1 MKNDSLSFES
11 IMFWSNSKSLDKL
24 TQWGAVEEMTGFT
37 DQDFQENHTLWFDMI
52 YEEDQDYFLGIIQ
65 KMNKYDEIEIPVE
78 YRITRKDGSIRF
90 LMGIVKK
97 DVKLDTFYS
106 GYLIDLSKRNNFR
119 NTQTYR
125 DSLVAHLSNSVY
137 SLFDNSD
144 TFSTSANRVLE
155 QLSQLSMVDRIYIF
169 KSKNM
174 DNEHPMLDNVFEWCA
189 EGIEPQKESDLV
201 KNFDFAADSP
211 RWFKSMVMHK
221 APVLG
226 IVRLFPQ
233 EERAFLEPQHILSLL
248 AVPIWINDQFFGFI
262 GFDDCTEERTWMD
275 DEVQLLSLY
284 SNLIAASWT
293 YHETKS
299 ALNDNISELVKIK
312 KDREVFFSMLA
323 HQFKTPLSIV
333 DMNSQMIQMA
343 LKNMDSRNDLRTDQN
358 FQRIYRATNQMKAYL
373 DKILKGIS
381 SEIAVNTV
389 NSLLPIQIM
398 KDYLD
403 QDETLKERVF
413 IRSEMTG
420 SDQVYIPLGQTQFEY
435 ILDTLLR
442 NAYKYSSHT
451 QDKIIL
457 DCLIEH
463 QNLKL
468 IVKDFGIGIHENEV
482 EKIGQ
487 LFYRA
492 SNVQTIE
499 GTGVG
504 LSMVKSM
511 LESVNGNFFI
521 ESEESNYTQVTIEIP
536 LI

>member
-1 MKNDSLSFES
+1 
-11 IMFWSNSKSLDKL
+11 
-24 TQWGAVEEMTGFT
+24 
-37 DQDFQENHTLWFDMI
+37 
-52 YEEDQDYFLGIIQ
+52 
-65 KMNKYDEIEIPVE
+65 
-78 YRITRKDGSIRF
+78 
-90 LMGIVKK
+90 
-97 DVKLDTFYS
+97 
-106 GYLIDLSKRNNFR
+106 
-119 NTQTYR
+119 
-125 DSLVAHLSNSVY
+125 
-137 SLFDNSD
+137 
-144 TFSTSANRVLE
+144 
-155 QLSQLSMVDRIYIF
+155 MV
-169 KSKNM
+169 
-174 DNEHPMLDNVFEWCA
+174 V
-189 EGIEPQKESDLV
+189 
-201 KNFDFAADSP
+201 
-211 RWFKSMVMHK
+211 HK
-221 APVLG
+221 TPVLG
-226 IVRLFPQ
+226 VVRLFPQ
-233 EERAFLEPQHILSLL
+233 EERSFLEPQHILSLL

-293 YHETKS
+293 YHEKKS

-389 NSLLPIQIM
+389 NSLSPIQIM

-403 QDETLKERVF
+403 QDETLKELVF
-413 IRSEMTG
+413 VRSEMTD
-420 SDQVYIPLGQTQFEY
+420 SDQVYIPLGRTQFEY

-468 IVKDFGIGIHENEV
+468 IVNDFGIGIEENEI
-482 EKIGQ
+482 EKIGR

-492 SNVQTIE
+492 SNAQTIE
-499 GTGVG
+499 GTGIG
-504 LSMVKSM
+504 LSMVKSI
-511 LESVNGNFFI
+511 LESVKGTISI
-521 ESEESNYTQVTIEIP
+521 ESEENKYTQVTVEIP